1 MLESLKNINN
11 SFANI
16 ESIFS
21 SLETR
26 LSDTLSLLTIVINN
40 IHFTE
45 LLNHPQDLQLKYTR
59 NLGG

>member
-1 MLESLKNINN
+1 MLESLENIN
-11 SFANI
+11 SVTRI

-26 LSDTLSLLTIVINN
+26 LSDTLSLLTIIINN

-45 LLNHPQDLQLKYTR
+45 LLNHPPDLQLKYTR